1 MRHDEL
7 PQGGGAAAF
16 DAARRDETDPGAR
29 SAVRRAL
36 FTYDSRKLR
45 KTAQGETLEIYAI
58 SQRYQ
63 DEELRRALK
72 RQEKTSLRI
81 GATKSIG
88 DYILLPQIIRF
99 LKEPDNELFFT
110 VDNTAHLLAQLE
122 GGELDFVVLEGIFD
136 KSRYESFLL
145 RNEPYIG
152 ICAKDHPFSGC
163 EVPMDELFSERLI
176 LREPGSGT
184 RKILERE
191 LMQCGY
197 TVEAF
202 RANVCISSFKLI
214 RHLVSEGCGVS
225 FLYEAVV
232 KNDAQFGHFSCPPLT
247 GVHELN
253 VVCLKTPMCPRLRG
267 GSLTCKFGQ
276 FCRSAQKCRELS
288 DMTAVYG
295 ISQWKN
301 PTFFCKIELG

>member
-1 MRHDEL
+1 MDQRLETFL
-7 PQGGGAAAF
+7 TVCATMNYRKAA
-16 DAARRDETDPGAR
+16 EQLHLTQP
-29 SAVRRAL
+29 AVTKQIQALEALYGVRL

-45 KTAQGETLEIYAI
+45 KTPQGETLEIYAI

-63 DEELRRALK
+63 DEELCRALK

-253 VVCLKTPMCPRLRG
+253 AVCLKDTNVPALARRFLD
-267 GSLTCKFGQ
+267 L
-276 FCRSAQKCRELS
+276 
-288 DMTAVYG
+288 
-295 ISQWKN
+295 
-301 PTFFCKIELG
+301 